1 MNSWV
6 CKRLPIACPRITEAN
21 IDVGSKLTHAALI
34 SFFLFL
40 LTLLRNRHK
49 VENRTLTQYSNYSYI
64 QTSMVSHSPG
74 MFSFSHTE
82 PSSDLL
88 SGSWGMTGEGAQN
101 FQDFPDSGSSHSG
114 EGEEYIITSGHTTP
128 QGSRLD
134 RNQTADNAWNTT
146 GFTAMSTQGQ
156 TMSRVNS
163 ARSQLSNLDV
173 RGNASAFRNGSQAT
187 STMVGAG
194 SCLLEAEVSPVYWQ
208 SYGLNAG
215 LAASA
220 EQFPSLVA
228 PSQMQFGPDA
238 SIPDNSSTGSWD
250 CFSGSISRTS
260 SPATAEDGWM
270 VAQLPLS
277 PLSQPSPEVPCQSP
291 K

>member
-1 MNSWV
+1 MDS
-6 CKRLPIACPRITEAN
+6 CYR
-21 IDVGSKLTHAALI
+21 
-34 SFFLFL
+34 LFL
-40 LTLLRNRHK
+40 LSLLRIRYQ
-49 VENRTLTQYSNYSYI
+49 VENRTLTQYSDYSYI
-64 QTSMVSHSPG
+64 QTSMVSHTPG
-74 MFSFSHTE
+74 MFSFSQTE

-88 SGSWGMTGEGAQN
+88 SGSWGMNGEGAQN

-114 EGEEYIITSGHTTP
+114 EGEEYVITPSGHTTP
-128 QGSRLD
+128 RGSRLD
-134 RNQTADNAWNTT
+134 RTQATDNTWNTT
-146 GFTAMSTQGQ
+146 GLSAMSTQGQ
-156 TMSRVNS
+156 NMSRVNS

-194 SCLLEAEVSPVYWQ
+194 PCLLEPEVSPVYWQ
-208 SYGLNAG
+208 SYGLDAG
-215 LAASA
+215 LHA

-250 CFSGSISRTS
+250 CFSSSISRTS
-260 SPATAEDGWM
+260 SPATVEDGWI

-277 PLSQPSPEVPCQSP
+277 PQSSPEMPCQSP